1 MILITILKDKDM
13 EAIKL
18 KLMNAL
24 KGRAMKAR
32 KPMTEED
39 KAAMRE
45 RFVNSEFFKIL
56 KAAQEKKIN
65 KNKEE

>member
-1 MILITILKDKDM
+1 LKDKDM

-24 KGRAMKAR
+24 KGRAMKER
-32 KPMTEED
+32 KPMTEEE

-45 RFVNSEFFKIL
+45 RFVNSEFFKTL